1 MTAVPAQNSDIM
13 ALGVG
18 FAVVAVALSL
28 ATVLVHLPIVQT
40 LIEAVV
46 TYIWSQ
52 VQCGLPPEAPFR

>member
-1 MTAVPAQNSDIM
+1 MRAVPAQNSDIM

-18 FAVVAVALSL
+18 FAVVAVVLSL
-28 ATVLVHLPIVQT
+28 ATVLVRLPIVQT
-40 LIEAVV
+40 LIEDIV